1 MYSKTIS
8 QLVTRLEQLSVDAK
22 NISNVSG
29 LTTEQF
35 DRLSETINRLESQ
48 IFDLSLATTLH
59 ENLKN
64 LSFYSGVSCSAA
76 GNAIISFSIYTPFT
90 MQVDIDSNNI
100 TQTQSFAAVL
110 SALADGYAGDLG
122 EEYRLAAN
130 VLRSVKKSASQEYN
144 TVNTVYDDNVVPK
157 DVSSD
162 MPLRPQPTPVIEK
175 MKPVITPE
183 VMAEPPAPEV
193 DKLPVS
199 PFANGVDILQAKREE
214 IQNEINEKR
223 AMKRVGIVN
232 DLIERVAVPSDIVW
246 RMIQQCDQLYS
257 ELDNNPSG
265 PLSDYTDFREE
276 LGKRIKTTIEYDN
289 RKLEEGIYITLI
301 DVAFVISS
309 ANRSLNS
316 PTSLLLRGNVIGE
329 NQYHNNP
336 LYSDYKDVYTYL
348 ILKYYQLSIKIIND
362 TTVDFSTDNVI
373 DYAIAIF
380 NYNESAGV
388 NTISTTAA
396 QLFSAVMAPFGII
409 LNNDTDL
416 NSLSPTGTF
425 RNIMQ
430 DSWLQEHKWVNAALD
445 RIPTVISSSQLQTVL
460 NENYNLNIGLDSS
473 NQAATQV
480 LQQVLVFLSSNP
492 AASIKPVRISDG
504 VFNILINTQSS
515 SLMILMPYG
524 AFIVQYNTSNE
535 VVVQRAVGPD
545 DVMMVARWLCEYLSK

>member
-76 GNAIISFSIYTPFT
+76 GSAIISFSIYTPFT
-90 MQVDIDSNNI
+90 MQVNIDSNNI

-130 VLRSVKKSASQEYN
+130 VLRSVKKSASQENN

-162 MPLRPQPTPVIEK
+162 VPQRPQPTPVIEK

-183 VMAEPPAPEV
+183 VIAEPPAVEV
-193 DKLPVS
+193 NKLPVS
-199 PFANGVDILQAKREE
+199 PFASGVDILQAKREE

-232 DLIERVAVPSDIVW
+232 DLIERVAAPSDIVW

-348 ILKYYQLSIKIIND
+348 ILKYYQLSVKIIND

-430 DSWLQEHKWVNAALD
+430 DSWLQEHKWVNAALE
-445 RIPTVISSSQLQTVL
+445 RIPTVISSSQLQAVL

-492 AASIKPVRISDG
+492 AASMRPVRISDG

>member
-76 GNAIISFSIYTPFT
+76 GSAIISFSIYTPFT
-90 MQVDIDSNNI
+90 MQVNIDSNNI

-130 VLRSVKKSASQEYN
+130 VLRSVKKSASQENN

-162 MPLRPQPTPVIEK
+162 VPQRPQPTPVIEK

-183 VMAEPPAPEV
+183 VMAEPPAVEV
-193 DKLPVS
+193 NTLPVS
-199 PFANGVDILQAKREE
+199 PFASGVDILQAKREE

-223 AMKRVGIVN
+223 AMKRVSIVN
-232 DLIERVAVPSDIVW
+232 DLIERVAAPSDIVW
-246 RMIQQCDQLYS
+246 RMIQLCDQLYG
-257 ELDNNPSG
+257 ELDNDPSG

-348 ILKYYQLSIKIIND
+348 ILKYYQLSVKIIND

-430 DSWLQEHKWVNAALD
+430 DSWLQEHKWVNAALE
-445 RIPTVISSSQLQTVL
+445 RIPTVISSSQLQAVL

-492 AASIKPVRISDG
+492 AASMRPVRISDG